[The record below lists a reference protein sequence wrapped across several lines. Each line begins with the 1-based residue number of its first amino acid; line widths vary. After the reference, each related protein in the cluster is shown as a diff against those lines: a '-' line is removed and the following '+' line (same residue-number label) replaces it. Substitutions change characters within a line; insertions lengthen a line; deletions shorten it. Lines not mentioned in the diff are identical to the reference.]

1 MKQVSSDN
9 GRFEPVRLG
18 LEQVNALR
26 VPGETLFLQLIWG
39 FCGLVGVGLV
49 AIVVDWFPSH
59 RLAVPLLAA
68 VASAAGWLFWRLCC
82 SVADRRSVRA
92 TRARHPAVHALVAR
106 ASEAL
111 QMSPPAT
118 FVLPEHGLVA
128 RWSAKT
134 YLRRGMLV
142 LTAEMADDLATS
154 GDPRRATMMIG
165 RQLGHLAAG
174 HFDGWFFKDVV
185 GRLALVL
192 HGAYRRQCHYT
203 ADRIGLVLAGDLVE
217 SQAALLALTAGR
229 DLAPRT
235 GFNALRERQA
245 GRGESSLA
253 WLFEVLGS
261 HPAVSYRL
269 MALEE
274 FCHGKYGRDLA
285 RRYGTAV
292 AIGTGSIEPDE
303 AAAE

>member
-1 MKQVSSDN
+1 MSSSN
-9 GRFEPVRLG
+9 GRFAAAQLTK
-18 LEQVNALR
+18 EQIEALR
-26 VPGETLFLQLIWG
+26 VPGETLFLRLIWA
-39 FCGLVGVGLV
+39 FCGFVGVSLV
-49 AIVVDWFPSH
+49 ALAADWLPSR
-59 RLAVPLLAA
+59 RLAVALVAA
-68 VASAAGWLFWRLCC
+68 IASAAGWLCWRLGCRA
-82 SVADRRSVRA
+82 ADRRSARV
-92 TRARHPAVHALVAR
+92 TEARHPAVHALVAR
-106 ASEAL
+106 ASGAL

-118 FVLPEHGLVA
+118 FVLPAQGLVA
-128 RWSAKT
+128 RWGAKT

-142 LTAEMADDLATS
+142 LTAEMVDDLATS
-154 GDPRRATMMIG
+154 GDARRATMMIG

-229 DLAPRT
+229 GLAPRT

-245 GRGESSLA
+245 GRAESSLG
-253 WLFEVLGS
+253 WLLEVFGS
-261 HPAVSYRL
+261 RPAVTYRL

-292 AIGTGSIEPDE
+292 AIGTEPIDGDE